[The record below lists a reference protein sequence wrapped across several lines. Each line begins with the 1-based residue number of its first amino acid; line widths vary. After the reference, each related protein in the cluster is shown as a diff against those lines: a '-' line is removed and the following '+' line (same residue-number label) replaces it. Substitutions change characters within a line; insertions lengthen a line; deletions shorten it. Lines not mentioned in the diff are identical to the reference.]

1 MTETPSITCPTKS
14 QFANRKREVNKTERS
29 VLWLKLRNI
38 IIEINADIHSGRI
51 SQDEKKASIER
62 LIQMMATVTRV

>member
-1 MTETPSITCPTKS
+1 MSENLLFISPIKS
-14 QFANRKREVNKTERS
+14 QFDNRKREFNKTERS

-38 IIEINADIHSGRI
+38 IIDINADIHSGRL
-51 SQDEKKASIER
+51 SQAEKKASIER